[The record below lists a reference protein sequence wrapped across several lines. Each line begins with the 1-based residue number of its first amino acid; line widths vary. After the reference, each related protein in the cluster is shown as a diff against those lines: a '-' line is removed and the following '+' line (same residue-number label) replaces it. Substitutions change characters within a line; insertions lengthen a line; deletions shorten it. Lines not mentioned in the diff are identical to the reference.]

1 MAEVELLLRVLKTI
15 DFRQGVSESVAQHLE
30 TMISAVLDKVESRD
44 RLPDNDPL
52 RFDKNG
58 IPLSRQAIDA
68 KLQMIIQ
75 SS

>member
-30 TMISAVLDKVESRD
+30 TMISAVLDKVESSN

-58 IPLSRQAIDA
+58 IPQSREALDA
-68 KLQMIIQ
+68 KLEMIIQ
-75 SS
+75 SW

>member
-58 IPLSRQAIDA
+58 IPCLGGVRRQA
-68 KLQMIIQ
+68 
-75 SS
+75 

>member
-44 RLPDNDPL
+44 RLPYNDPL

-58 IPLSRQAIDA
+58 IPLSREALDA
-68 KLQMIIQ
+68 KLEMIIQ
-75 SS
+75 SW

>member
-15 DFRQGVSESVAQHLE
+15 DFRQGVAESVAQHLE
-30 TMISAVLDKVESRD
+30 TMISAVLDKVESRN

-58 IPLSRQAIDA
+58 IPLSSDALAA
-68 KLQMIIQ
+68 KLEMLIQ
-75 SS
+75 SW

>member
-52 RFDKNG
+52 RFDKHG
-58 IPLSRQAIDA
+58 IPLSREALDA
-68 KLQMIIQ
+68 KLEMIIQ
-75 SS
+75 SW